1 MRGWKVGTIKENL
14 DRIREEIEKACQRV
28 GRSSKEVKV
37 LAATKTRTPEEI
49 LEAYQA
55 GVRLFGENRVQEAR
69 EKIPLL
75 RDRMPQ
81 AQWHM
86 IGHLQTNK
94 VKYAVELFDWIET
107 VDRKELVNELV
118 KRLKRAGREKV
129 STLIEVKLS
138 PEESK
143 HGCPPEKVEELL
155 SYTLEFPEI
164 EVLGFMTVPPYYE
177 EVELVRPFFI
187 RLREIRDRMEEKF
200 KRKFPE
206 LSMGMSHD
214 FVVAVEEGATIVRI
228 GTALFGP
235 RRY

>member
-1 MRGWKVGTIKENL
+1 VGRIKENL
-14 DRIREEIEKACQRV
+14 ERIREEIEKACARA
-28 GRSSKEVKV
+28 GRKSDEVKI

-49 LEAYQA
+49 LEAYEA

-75 RDRMPQ
+75 KEKMEG

-94 VKYAVELFDWIET
+94 VKYAVNLFDWIET
-107 VDRKELVNELV
+107 LDRKALADELV
-118 KRLKRAGREKV
+118 KRAEKVGRERIPV
-129 STLIEVKLS
+129 LVEVKLS

-143 HGCPPEKVEELL
+143 HGCPPEELEELL
-155 SYTLEFPEI
+155 SYALQLPRLE
-164 EVLGFMTVPPYYE
+164 VKGFMTVPPYYE
-177 EVELVRPFFI
+177 EVELVRPFFM
-187 RLREIRDRMEEKF
+187 RLREIRDRMEERF
-200 KRKFPE
+200 GREFPE

-214 FVVAVEEGATIVRI
+214 FTVAVEEGATIVRI

-235 RRY
+235 RKY